1 MTHLQTSQYD
11 LTTTNNMTN
20 NYIIEEMENTY
31 YPDLI
36 KSNNDARQTKF
47 EKDKI
52 EFNQQLHYN
61 SQYLFDNHGYSHKK
75 GLADMMYTF
84 DKLNKTNESK
94 EKACGVDNMFPNL
107 KYNTMLES
115 DMKQGLPTRLAVQ
128 KKKSNGF
135 SNSFENNFFYVS
147 SDIQKHPLFTT
158 RAGANTRQDN
168 KINDRK

>member
-1 MTHLQTSQYD
+1 M
-11 LTTTNNMTN
+11 
-20 NYIIEEMENTY
+20 
-31 YPDLI
+31 
-36 KSNNDARQTKF
+36 NNDARNIKF

-61 SQYLFDNHGYSHKK
+61 SQYLFDSHGQSHKK

-84 DKLNKTNESK
+84 DKLSKINESK
-94 EKACGVDNMFPNL
+94 EKAHGIDDMFPNL
-107 KYNTMLES
+107 KHNAMLES

-135 SNSFENNFFYVS
+135 GNTFENNFFYIS
-147 SDIQKHPLFTT
+147 SDVQKHPLFTT

-168 KINDRK
+168 KTNNKSV